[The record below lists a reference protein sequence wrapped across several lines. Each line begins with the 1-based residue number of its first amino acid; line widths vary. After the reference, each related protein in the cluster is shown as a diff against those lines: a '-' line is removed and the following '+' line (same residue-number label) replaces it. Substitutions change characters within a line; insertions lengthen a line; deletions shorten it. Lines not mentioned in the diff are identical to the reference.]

1 MTEHKGLKTGSIL
14 EYEGL
19 IHANDIDRVLAIQAN
34 GSDDKSSKN
43 RRLFGSI
50 LCDLNLLTPVETYQV
65 LKKNNKLISLQD
77 QLVSRKVLPA
87 SRVAQLSER
96 SVETGIPFLGLL
108 LAENQV
114 PKPVIKQMLLDLFR
128 IPLRSISD
136 MVFSEKRRKTL
147 IRIIPADQA
156 GRHQIIPLVLKEE
169 TLLCAITDPDALCFI
184 AELDKK
190 FPQYRFT
197 PVFVSFSGFSW
208 FFKILYQKNFDPRK
222 TAENAQVQPVENAQD
237 QPVEHTQNQPVE
249 QARDLPPVPDF
260 SVTIS
265 DPVREKDKIMQLYE
279 TYEQTRQQM
288 GCTVEP
294 GRKPAFLQFIQ
305 KQHQAVIENFR
316 CRAVVF
322 SVEKQG
328 DRMMILAIPVKQET

>member
-34 GSDDKSSKN
+34 NGTDDKAGKN

-87 SRVAQLSER
+87 SRVAQLSAR
-96 SVETGIPFLGLL
+96 SAETGIPFLGLL
-108 LAENQV
+108 LEENQV
-114 PKPVIKQMLLDLFR
+114 PKPVIHQMLLDLFR

-136 MVFSEKRRKTL
+136 MVFSETKRKTL
-147 IRIIPADQA
+147 SSIISAAEA
-156 GRHQIIPLVLKEE
+156 GRYQIIPLVLKEE
-169 TLLCAITDPDALCFI
+169 TLLCAVTDPDALCFI
-184 AELDKK
+184 AELNKK

-222 TAENAQVQPVENAQD
+222 TAENAQD

-249 QARDLPPVPDF
+249 QALDMPPVPDF

-288 GCTVEP
+288 GGIVQP
-294 GRKPAFLQFIQ
+294 GRKPVFLQFIH
-305 KQHQAVIENFR
+305 KQHQAVMENFR

>member
-1 MTEHKGLKTGSIL
+1 MTEYKGMKTGSIL
-14 EYEGL
+14 EDKGL
-19 IHANDIDRVLAIQAN
+19 IHSNDIDRVLAIQAN
-34 GSDDKSSKN
+34 DTDDKSGKN

-77 QLVSRKVLPA
+77 RLVSQNLLPA
-87 SRVAQLSER
+87 TRVAQLADR
-96 SVETGIPFLGLL
+96 SAETGMPFLGLL
-108 LAENQV
+108 LEENQV
-114 PKPVIKQMLLDLFR
+114 PRPVIQQMLLDLFR

-136 MVFSEKRRKTL
+136 IVFSEKKRKTL
-147 IRIIPADQA
+147 SSIIPADQA
-156 GRHQIIPLVLKEE
+156 YRHQIIPLVLKEE
-169 TLLCAITDPDALCFI
+169 TLLCAITDPDTLCFI

-208 FFKILYQKNFDPRK
+208 FFKILYQKSFDPRK
-222 TAENAQVQPVENAQD
+222 TAENAQD
-237 QPVEHTQNQPVE
+237 QPAEHTQDKSAEKIRN
-249 QARDLPPVPDF
+249 LLPVPDF
-260 SVTIS
+260 SVKIS
-265 DPVREKDKIMQLYE
+265 DPAREKDKIIQLYE

-288 GCTVEP
+288 GCTAQP

-305 KQHQAVIENFR
+305 KQHQAVIETYC

-322 SVEKQG
+322 SFEKQR
-328 DRMMILAIPVKQET
+328 DRIMILAIPVKQET